1 MAFKA
6 TAILAATLLSSSA
19 IAAAP
24 LETATRLHAQA
35 QPYVSLTVEA
45 PSHEVFVALPFSSL
59 PGLERDAGAPP
70 AKRVRAA
77 VVYDLPTLSA
87 SGRAR
92 LAQTLQRRLR
102 PQTILLAPESWA
114 PAHSSALETGPDRMI
129 WLRRDRKEAVPG
141 LCTVSVHVLPR
152 VDQNAQPLAMLH
164 IDAPHVSVG
173 VIYRVPV
180 QTTGAWPREH
190 DVIILQLS
198 KLYPVVDVR
207 SLTILDP
214 EVAIVVN
221 DRGNHAADPAL
232 NSMIEHLRDLWVDVY
247 QVASGRPFVI
257 LAGSHGLLLPLY
269 GAGSGKSAALQKNLA
284 GNRR

>member
-6 TAILAATLLSSSA
+6 TAILTATLLSSSV
-19 IAAAP
+19 IAATP
-24 LETATRLHAQA
+24 LETASRLIAQA

-45 PSHEVFVALPFSSL
+45 PSHEAVIALPFSSL
-59 PGLERDAGAPP
+59 PGLERDRSAPS
-70 AKRVRAA
+70 ARRVRAV
-77 VVYDLPTLSA
+77 VVYDLPTLSP

-102 PQTILLAPESWA
+102 PQTVLLAPESWTSVHRNS
-114 PAHSSALETGPDRMI
+114 PETGPGQI
-129 WLRRDRKEAVPG
+129 WLRRDRKETVSG

-152 VDQNAQPLAMLH
+152 VDPSAQPLAMLH
-164 IDAPHVSVG
+164 IEAPHVSVG

-214 EVAIVVN
+214 EVAIVLN
-221 DRGNHAADPAL
+221 DRGNHAVDPAL

-247 QVASGRPFVI
+247 QVTSGRPFVI

-269 GAGSGKSAALQKNLA
+269 GAVSGKSASLQKNLA